1 MRRIPE
7 SELIINTDGSVFHLH
22 LKPENLADDIVL
34 VGDPG
39 RVDMIAEY
47 FDKGSAEPKISSREF
62 NTITGKYRGKRISVI
77 STGIGPDNIDIVMTE
92 LDALAN
98 VDFASRHEKEERK
111 HLSIMRLGTCGGIQ
125 PDIELGSFVFSRMSI
140 GFDGVLNWY
149 KDVDNV
155 SDKAMEDAFMKYMNW
170 DSRLTTPYFVK
181 ASDRL
186 AKRFEDVTKPG
197 MTVSAVGF
205 YGPQGRYVRLRPLI
219 DDYIPK
225 LENFRYGDYRITNIE
240 MESSAI
246 AGMAGLLGHEAA
258 TVCCVIANRYAKE
271 SKPDYKPYVRQ
282 LAQLVLK
289 QLSE

>member
-1 MRRIPE
+1 MNRIPE
-7 SELIINTDGSVFHLH
+7 SEMILNTDGSIFHLH
-22 LKPENLADDIVL
+22 LKPENISDRIIL

-39 RVDMIAEY
+39 RVDMIAEH
-47 FDKGSAEPKISSREF
+47 FDKGSAEPRISSREF
-62 NTITGKYRGKRISVI
+62 NTITGKYHGRRISVI
-77 STGIGPDNIDIVMTE
+77 STGIGTDNIDIVMTE

-98 VDFASRHEKEERK
+98 VDFATRMPKEEHK
-111 HLSIMRLGTCGGIQ
+111 TLTIMRLGTCGGIQ
-125 PDIELGSFVFSRMSI
+125 PDIPLGGFVLSHISI

-149 KDVDNV
+149 KGRNDVSELD
-155 SDKAMEDAFMKYMNW
+155 MEDKFKKYMNW
-170 DSRLTTPYFVK
+170 SPVLTSPYFVK
-181 ASDRL
+181 SSPKL
-186 AKRFEDVTKPG
+186 IERFKDVTIKG
-197 MTVSAVGF
+197 MTVSAPGF
-205 YGPQGRYVRLRPLI
+205 YGPQGRSVRLQAAI

-246 AGMAGLLGHEAA
+246 AGMSRLMGHEAA

-282 LAQLVLK
+282 LVQLVLK